1 VENQIKS
8 YEQIFEQVRTD
19 ETFKQRFLKEPKS
32 VLTEMGIEI
41 PDSVEIEIHQDTPTL
56 KHLVIPADTSSN
68 ELSESELQMVAG
80 GIHTAGG
87 IRRWE

>member
-41 PDSVEIEIHQDTPTL
+41 PDSVEVEIHQDTPTL